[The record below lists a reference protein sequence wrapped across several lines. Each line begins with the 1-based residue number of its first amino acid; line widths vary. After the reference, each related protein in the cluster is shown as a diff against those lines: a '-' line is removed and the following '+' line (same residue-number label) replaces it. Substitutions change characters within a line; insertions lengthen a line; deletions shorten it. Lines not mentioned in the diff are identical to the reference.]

1 MKKLLVASNNQH
13 KIREIKEILKDI
25 PVEILS
31 LKEAG
36 IDIDVEETGNTFME
50 NAYIKAK
57 AIYDLLDNKEDYLV
71 MSDDSGLAVD
81 ALDGAPGVYSAR
93 FAGEHGNS
101 KKNNEKLLFMLEG
114 IEFENRTARFVCAI
128 VLIYGNEQALKVVG
142 EVEGY
147 ITDKEYGEDGFGYD
161 PIFYTKEFNKTFAE
175 LTSEEK
181 NSISHR
187 GRALEQLK
195 NGLEKLLMEN

>member
-13 KIREIKEILKDI
+13 KIKEIKEILKDR
-25 PVEILS
+25 PVEVVS
-31 LKEAG
+31 LKESG
-36 IDIDVEETGNTFME
+36 IDIDVEETGTSFME

-71 MSDDSGLAVD
+71 MSDDSGLEVD
-81 ALDGAPGVYSAR
+81 ALDGAPGIYSAR
-93 FAGEHGNS
+93 FAGDHGNS
-101 KKNNEKLLFMLEG
+101 KKNNEKLLASLEG
-114 IEFENRTARFVCAI
+114 VEFEKRTARFVCAI
-128 VLIYGNEQALKVVG
+128 ALIYGQGQVLKFVG

-147 ITDKEYGEDGFGYD
+147 ITDKEYGKDGFGYD
-161 PIFYTKEFNKTFAE
+161 PVFFTKEFNKTFAE
-175 LTSEEK
+175 ISPEEK

-195 NGLEKLLMEN
+195 KGIEELLRLN

>member
-13 KIREIKEILKDI
+13 KIKEIKEILKDV

-36 IDIDVEETGNTFME
+36 IDIDVEETGSTFME

-57 AIYDLLDNKEDYLV
+57 AIYDILHNKEDYLV
-71 MSDDSGLAVD
+71 MSDDSGLEVD
-81 ALDGAPGVYSAR
+81 ALNGAPGVYSAR

-101 KKNNEKLLFMLEG
+101 KKNNEKLLSMLEG
-114 IEFENRTARFVCAI
+114 VEFEKRTARFVCAI
-128 VLIYGNEQALKVVG
+128 VLVYGQNKALKVVG

-147 ITDKEYGEDGFGYD
+147 ITDKEYGYDGFGYD
-161 PIFYTKEFNKTFAE
+161 PLFYTKEFNKTFAE
-175 LTSEEK
+175 LTPEEK

-195 NGLEKLLMEN
+195 KGIKDLLSKS

>member
-13 KIREIKEILKDI
+13 KIKEIKEILRDI
-25 PVEILS
+25 PVEILG

-36 IDIDVEETGNTFME
+36 IDIDVEENGNTFME

-81 ALDGAPGVYSAR
+81 ALNGAPGVYSAR

-101 KKNNEKLLFMLEG
+101 KKNNEKLLSMLEG
-114 IEFENRTARFVCAI
+114 IEFEKRTARFICAI
-128 VLIYGNEQALKVVG
+128 VLLYGGEQALKVVG

-147 ITDKEYGEDGFGYD
+147 ITDKEYGKDGFGYD
-161 PIFYTKEFNKTFAE
+161 PLFYTKEFNKTFAE
-175 LTSEEK
+175 LTAEEK

-195 NGLEKLLMEN
+195 KGLEKLLGEN